1 MSTETTDPA
10 DRPDDAA
17 RPLSERDGAGALVLA
32 GTPIGNTDDASAR
45 LLRLLETADV
55 VAAEDTRRLH
65 GLAQRAGIHVSG
77 RVVSLHEHNEAERS
91 DDVLDV
97 VAEGGTVVVVTDA
110 GMPAVSDPGYR
121 IVARAVDRGLRVTA
135 APGPSA
141 VLTALAL
148 SGLPTDRFAFEGFLP
163 RKPGERSR
171 VLAGLARE
179 RRTTIYFEAPH
190 RVVDVLAAMAD
201 AFGSDRRAAVCRELT
216 KTYEEVVRGPLGE
229 LVGRAHDDPFR
240 GEICIVVDGAPAE
253 RSADPVDLVPEV
265 LARVDAGERLKTV
278 VADVAETA
286 GLPKRDLYAAALAAR
301 KA

>member
-1 MSTETTDPA
+1 MSTPDAPPPA
-10 DRPDDAA
+10 PRDDAP
-17 RPLSERDGAGALVLA
+17 RLERSGSAALVLA

-65 GLAQRAGIHVSG
+65 GLAQRAGVHVGG
-77 RVVSLHEHNEAERS
+77 RVISLHEHNEAEKA

-97 VAEGGTVVVVTDA
+97 VAGGGTVVVVTDA

-121 IVARAVDRGLRVTA
+121 IVARAVERDLPVTA

-163 RKPGERSR
+163 RKPGERAR
-171 VLAGLARE
+171 ALTALARE
-179 RRTTIYFEAPH
+179 RRTTVYFEAPH
-190 RVVDVLAAMAD
+190 RVADVLVAMAD
-201 AFGSDRRAAVCRELT
+201 AFGADRRAAVCRELT
-216 KTYEEVVRGPLGE
+216 KTYEEVVRGPLGD
-229 LVGRAHDDPFR
+229 LVARAQEDPFR
-240 GEICIVVDGAPAE
+240 GEICLVIDGAPAE
-253 RSADPVDLVPEV
+253 KSADPVDLVPEV
-265 LARVDAGERLKTV
+265 LARVDAGERLKTA

-286 GLPKRDLYAAALAAR
+286 GVPKRELYAAALAAR
-301 KA
+301 KE